1 MKEKAATSFDMDVI
15 KHVRQ
20 VKLLLARACY
30 LLTKLP
36 LLFLDEHE

>member
-30 LLTKLP
+30 LLTQSSPVILRRA
-36 LLFLDEHE
+36 